1 MDMMM
6 SFMLGLPSNIDTDA
20 CDTKSPRNLSDS
32 DFDAHT
38 QVLPPSRSE
47 DEPTKMLW
55 FIVKE
60 RLMPNFSKVCQ
71 DALGFKEKTE
81 EEIIELDQD
90 IRKMH
95 TTIPTI
101 LRTRALSDSIAEDP
115 FLVMTRIYIEMIYL
129 KSLCVLHRKYMA
141 RGVDYSTR
149 CCVEAGRKM
158 VSQFIDMYREFAP
171 GGLLFNERW
180 MLSNFTMNDF
190 LLGVMVLC
198 LVVHIRSKKGETA
211 LAIDVATESEVRALL
226 HQSYGILME
235 KSSVSRDAQRVSHA
249 VRLTLNGAKKATG
262 AWSSAGSLPEAP
274 NGGLVANGSKGMD
287 QALWR
292 YEDQQDDFQENFGQL
307 DPFSFMGND
316 FERFDWTITD
326 PSTFDLST

>member
-6 SFMLGLPSNIDTDA
+6 SFMLGLPSNIDADA

-32 DFDAHT
+32 DFDADT

-47 DEPTKMLW
+47 DDPTKMLW

-101 LRTRALSDSIAEDP
+101 LRTRSLSDSIAEDP
-115 FLVMTRIYIEMIYL
+115 FLIMTRIYIEMIYL

-141 RGVDYSTR
+141 RGVDY
-149 CCVEAGRKM
+149 KM
-158 VSQFIDMYREFAP
+158 LRGSRQKNCQSVHRHVP
-171 GGLLFNERW
+171 RV
-180 MLSNFTMNDF
+180 LSR
-190 LLGVMVLC
+190 GSAVQ
-198 LVVHIRSKKGETA
+198 
-211 LAIDVATESEVRALL
+211 RAL
-226 HQSYGILME
+226 
-235 KSSVSRDAQRVSHA
+235 DAQ
-249 VRLTLNGAKKATG
+249 
-262 AWSSAGSLPEAP
+262 
-274 NGGLVANGSKGMD
+274 
-287 QALWR
+287 
-292 YEDQQDDFQENFGQL
+292 QL
-307 DPFSFMGND
+307 YD
-316 FERFDWTITD
+316 E
-326 PSTFDLST
+326 